1 MTSPSL
7 SPASAQALCLCAL
20 VDALMG
26 VRELAHEGRT
36 ELETRSSLLA
46 AIFEFDA
53 DSPVALYGASPRLVA
68 AIAATEARFAKGDA
82 RHDEVTRLAAQVLAL
97 SRRLRHRPDA
107 GAKLMKALEPA
118 IRQSQQFGL
127 LHEYTVQ
134 SLAQAY
140 VEAVSPLSAPIRIFG
155 NATYLSQPRI
165 AAQVR
170 ALMLAAMRAAVL
182 WRHLGGNGWSLYFR
196 QRHWRQVVAALPAQL
211 GLGPGD

>member
-1 MTSPSL
+1 MDSTPL
-7 SPASAQALCLCAL
+7 SAKAQQALCLCAL
-20 VDALMG
+20 VDAVLG
-26 VRELAHEGRT
+26 VRELAQEGRT
-36 ELETRSSLLA
+36 EFETRSSLLA

-53 DSPVALYGASPRLVA
+53 DSPIALYGTSPRLVA
-68 AIAATEARFAKGDA
+68 AIAATEARFAKADA

-97 SRRLRHRPDA
+97 SRRLRSRPEA
-107 GAKLMKALEPA
+107 GARLLKALEPA
-118 IRQSQQFGL
+118 VRQRQQFGL

-140 VEAVSPLSAPIRIFG
+140 VEAISPLAAPIRIFG

-196 QRHWRQVVAALPAQL
+196 QRHWRQVVHALPAQL
-211 GLGPGD
+211 GLTPSD